1 MGNSLIITTGGGT
14 DTSEGNPNVVEGVIL
29 TGYSAY
35 NVEGERLSGSMP
47 YQTTSSSNV
56 NVDTAITI
64 PAGYHD
70 GTHSVSSVS
79 LSSKTSATADAGHV
93 LNAYKGWK
101 SGSLITGT
109 MANKGT
115 TNGSISANGTY
126 TVPVGWHNGSGK
138 VTQSLSTQGATTV
151 TPGTSNKTVIAASKW
166 STGNQV
172 VAGNGNLAAG
182 NIKKNVTIFGV
193 TGSYQIDKQSEVWLL
208 NGWSVWGEAN
218 GVKVFRND
226 LERVKPMIRVLN
238 QSTGKWSW
246 VEKEYLAFRTSART
260 VPDKITNFGF
270 WYYGNYT
277 KLEITGTVEWQY
289 HQLWTWIEQYTG
301 TNITDSQRTWQKMI
315 YCWDDEGHWM
325 GREFELN
332 QTFDL
337 PSYNGGQ
344 MFISVRTKGGG
355 SIDGSTWSYFWF
367 NTIRMY

>member
-193 TGSYQIDKQSEVWLL
+193 TGSYQINKQSEVWLM

-226 LERVKPMIRVLN
+226 LEKIKDYF
-238 QSTGKWSW
+238 SHYDSATGHFHTE
-246 VEKEYLAFRTSART
+246 EKECYAFRASART

-277 KLEITGTVEWQY
+277 KLEITAKAEHKY
-289 HQLWTWIEQYTG
+289 HQMWTYIEQYNS
-301 TNITDSQRTWQKMI
+301 TNITDSQRIWQKQI
-315 YCWDDEGHWM
+315 YYWDDYSM
-325 GREFELN
+325 GKDWDVN
-332 QTFDL
+332 GTFDL

-344 MFISVRTKGGG
+344 MFMSIRTKGGG
-355 SIDGSTWSYFWF
+355 SIDGSTWSKFWF
-367 NTIRMY
+367 FTIRMY